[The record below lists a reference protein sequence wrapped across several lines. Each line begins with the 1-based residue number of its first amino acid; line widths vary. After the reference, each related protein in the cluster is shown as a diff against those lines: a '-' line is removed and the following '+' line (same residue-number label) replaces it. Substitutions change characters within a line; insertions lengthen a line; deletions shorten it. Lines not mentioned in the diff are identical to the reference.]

1 MNNLLQFLFTTLVD
15 FVILILLLRVFSA
28 YWVSVNNQIHRSV
41 ILMTD
46 SILKPL
52 RGSINNKTFIYLI
65 VALCL
70 LIKFF
75 ALWVMTQFS
84 CIVAPNLLQLIG
96 LSVGSLIH
104 FVLNILFFA
113 IIAHVIFSWILSNQH
128 NSFSDFIRQLV
139 IPILYPIQKRLPYP
153 AGMDFSPFI
162 AIVVIQSIKLIIP
175 LYEFTNNVVC
185 INLNQIL

>member
-1 MNNLLQFLFTTLVD
+1 MNNLLQFLFTTLID
-15 FVILILLLRVFSA
+15 FVILILLLRGVSA

-84 CIVAPNLLQLIG
+84 CIVAPHLLQLIG

-139 IPILYPIQKRLPYP
+139 VPILYPIQKRLPYP

>member
-1 MNNLLQFLFTTLVD
+1 MNNLLQFLFTTLID

-28 YWVSVNNQIHRSV
+28 YWVSVNNQIHRSI

-46 SILKPL
+46 SIVKPL
-52 RGSINNKTFIYLI
+52 RGSIDNKTFIYLI

-139 IPILYPIQKRLPYP
+139 VPILYPIQKRLPYP

>member
-1 MNNLLQFLFTTLVD
+1 MNNLLQFLFTTLID
-15 FVILILLLRVFSA
+15 FVILILLLREFSA

-104 FVLNILFFA
+104 FVLNIFFFA

-139 IPILYPIQKRLPYP
+139 VPLLNPIQKRLPYP

>member
-1 MNNLLQFLFTTLVD
+1 MNNLLQFLFTTLID

-139 IPILYPIQKRLPYP
+139 VPILYPIQKRLPYP

>member
-1 MNNLLQFLFTTLVD
+1 MNNLLQFLFTTLID
-15 FVILILLLRVFSA
+15 FVTLILLLRIFSA
-28 YWVSVNNQIHRSV
+28 YWISVNNQIHRSI

-52 RGSINNKTFIYLI
+52 HGSMNNKTFIYLI

-84 CIVAPNLLQLIG
+84 CIVTPNLLQLIG

-139 IPILYPIQKRLPYP
+139 VPILYPIQKRLPYP

>member
-1 MNNLLQFLFTTLVD
+1 MNNLLQFLFTTLID

-139 IPILYPIQKRLPYP
+139 VPILYPIQKRLPYP

-162 AIVVIQSIKLIIP
+162 AIVLIQSIKLIIP

>member
-65 VALCL
+65 FALCL

-139 IPILYPIQKRLPYP
+139 VPILYPIQKRLPYP

>member
-1 MNNLLQFLFTTLVD
+1 MNNLLQFLFTTLID

-28 YWVSVNNQIHRSV
+28 YWVSVNNQIHRSI

-46 SILKPL
+46 NILKPFS
-52 RGSINNKTFIYLI
+52 GSINNKTFIYLI

-96 LSVGSLIH
+96 LSVGSLIR
-104 FVLNILFFA
+104 FVLNIFFFA
-113 IIAHVIFSWILSNQH
+113 IIAHVVFSWILSNQH

-139 IPILYPIQKRLPYP
+139 VPLLNPIQKRLPYP

>member
-1 MNNLLQFLFTTLVD
+1 MNNLLQFFFTTLVD
-15 FVILILLLRVFSA
+15 FVILILFLRVFSA
-28 YWVSVNNQIHRSV
+28 YWVSVNIQIHRSV

-46 SILKPL
+46 SILKPS

-139 IPILYPIQKRLPYP
+139 VPILYPIQKRLPYP

>member
-1 MNNLLQFLFTTLVD
+1 MNNLLQFLFTTLID

-84 CIVAPNLLQLIG
+84 CIVAPNLIQLIG

-104 FVLNILFFA
+104 FVLNIFFFA

-139 IPILYPIQKRLPYP
+139 VPLLNPIQKRLPYP

>member
-1 MNNLLQFLFTTLVD
+1 MNNLLQFLFTTLID

-75 ALWVMTQFS
+75 AHWVMTQFS

-139 IPILYPIQKRLPYP
+139 VPILYPIQKRLPYP

>member
-1 MNNLLQFLFTTLVD
+1 MNNLLQFLFTTLID
-15 FVILILLLRVFSA
+15 FVILILLLRIFSA
-28 YWVSVNNQIHRSV
+28 YWISVNNQIHRSI

-52 RGSINNKTFIYLI
+52 HGSMNNKTFIYLI

-84 CIVAPNLLQLIG
+84 CIVTPNLLQLIG

-139 IPILYPIQKRLPYP
+139 VPILYPIQKRLPYP

>member
-1 MNNLLQFLFTTLVD
+1 MNNLLQFLFTTLID

-28 YWVSVNNQIHRSV
+28 YWVSVNNQIHRSI

-52 RGSINNKTFIYLI
+52 RGSTNNKTFIYLI

-139 IPILYPIQKRLPYP
+139 VPILYPIQKRLPYP

>member
-1 MNNLLQFLFTTLVD
+1 MNNLLQFLFTTLID

-65 VALCL
+65 VVLCL

-75 ALWVMTQFS
+75 ALSVMTQFS

-139 IPILYPIQKRLPYP
+139 VPILYPIQKRLPYP

-162 AIVVIQSIKLIIP
+162 AIVLIQSIKLTIP

>member
-1 MNNLLQFLFTTLVD
+1 MNNLLQFLFTTLID

-46 SILKPL
+46 SILRPL

-104 FVLNILFFA
+104 FVLNIFFFA
-113 IIAHVIFSWILSNQH
+113 IIAHVVFSWILSNQH

-139 IPILYPIQKRLPYP
+139 VPILYPIQKRLPYP

>member
-1 MNNLLQFLFTTLVD
+1 MNNLLQFLFTTLID

-28 YWVSVNNQIHRSV
+28 YWISVNNQIHRSI

-84 CIVAPNLLQLIG
+84 CIVAPNLVQLIG

-139 IPILYPIQKRLPYP
+139 VPILYPIQKRLPYP

>member
-1 MNNLLQFLFTTLVD
+1 MNNLLQFLFTTLID

-139 IPILYPIQKRLPYP
+139 VPILYPIQKRLPYP

-175 LYEFTNNVVC
+175 LYEFTNNVAC

>member
-1 MNNLLQFLFTTLVD
+1 MNNLLQFLFTTLID

-113 IIAHVIFSWILSNQH
+113 IIAHVIFSWILNNQH

-139 IPILYPIQKRLPYP
+139 VPILYPIQKRLPYP

>member
-1 MNNLLQFLFTTLVD
+1 MNNLLQFLFTTLID

-28 YWVSVNNQIHRSV
+28 YWVSANNQIHRSV

-139 IPILYPIQKRLPYP
+139 VPILYPIQKRLPYP

>member
-1 MNNLLQFLFTTLVD
+1 MNNLLQFLFTTLID

-46 SILKPL
+46 SILKPF

-84 CIVAPNLLQLIG
+84 CIIAPNLLQLIG

-139 IPILYPIQKRLPYP
+139 VPILYPIQKRLPYP

>member
-1 MNNLLQFLFTTLVD
+1 MNNLLQFLFTTLID

-84 CIVAPNLLQLIG
+84 CIVTPNLLQLIG

-139 IPILYPIQKRLPYP
+139 VPILYPIQKRLPYP

>member
-1 MNNLLQFLFTTLVD
+1 MNNLLQFLFTTLID

-46 SILKPL
+46 SIVKPL
-52 RGSINNKTFIYLI
+52 RVSTNNKTFIYLI

-139 IPILYPIQKRLPYP
+139 VPILYPIQKRLPYP

>member
-1 MNNLLQFLFTTLVD
+1 MNNLLQFLFTTLID

-52 RGSINNKTFIYLI
+52 RGSIDNKTFIYLI

-139 IPILYPIQKRLPYP
+139 VPILYPIQKRLPYP

>member
-1 MNNLLQFLFTTLVD
+1 MNNLLQFLFTTLID

-65 VALCL
+65 VVLCL

-75 ALWVMTQFS
+75 ALSVMTQFL

-139 IPILYPIQKRLPYP
+139 VPILYPIQKRLPYP

>member
-1 MNNLLQFLFTTLVD
+1 MNNLLQFLFTTLID

-139 IPILYPIQKRLPYP
+139 VPILYPIQKRLPYP

-175 LYEFTNNVVC
+175 FYEFTNNVVC

>member
-1 MNNLLQFLFTTLVD
+1 MNNLLQFLFTTLID
-15 FVILILLLRVFSA
+15 FVILILLLRIFSA

-84 CIVAPNLLQLIG
+84 CIIAPNLLQLIG

-139 IPILYPIQKRLPYP
+139 VPILYPIQKRLPYP

>member
-1 MNNLLQFLFTTLVD
+1 MNNLLQFLFTTLID
-15 FVILILLLRVFSA
+15 FVILILLLRIFSA
-28 YWVSVNNQIHRSV
+28 YWVSVNNQIHRSI

-139 IPILYPIQKRLPYP
+139 VPILNPIQKRLPYP

>member
-1 MNNLLQFLFTTLVD
+1 MNNLLQFLFTTLID
-15 FVILILLLRVFSA
+15 FVILILLLRIFSA
-28 YWVSVNNQIHRSV
+28 YWISVNNQIHRSI

-46 SILKPL
+46 SIVKPL
-52 RGSINNKTFIYLI
+52 RGSTNNKTFIYLI

-139 IPILYPIQKRLPYP
+139 VPILYPIQKRLPYP

>member
-1 MNNLLQFLFTTLVD
+1 MNNLLQFLFTTLID

-28 YWVSVNNQIHRSV
+28 YWVSVNNQIHRSI

-104 FVLNILFFA
+104 FVLNIFFFA
-113 IIAHVIFSWILSNQH
+113 IIAHVVFSWILSNQH

-139 IPILYPIQKRLPYP
+139 VPILYPIQKRLPYP

>member
-1 MNNLLQFLFTTLVD
+1 MNNLLQFLFTTLID

-46 SILKPL
+46 SIVKPL
-52 RGSINNKTFIYLI
+52 RGSTNNKTFIYLI

-139 IPILYPIQKRLPYP
+139 VPILYPIQKRLPYP

>member
-1 MNNLLQFLFTTLVD
+1 MNNLLQFLFTTLID
-15 FVILILLLRVFSA
+15 FVTLILLLRIFSA
-28 YWVSVNNQIHRSV
+28 YWVSVNNQIHRSI

-52 RGSINNKTFIYLI
+52 HGSMNNKTFIYLI

-84 CIVAPNLLQLIG
+84 CIVTPNLLQLIG

-139 IPILYPIQKRLPYP
+139 VPILYPIQKRLPYP

>member
-1 MNNLLQFLFTTLVD
+1 MNNLLQFLFTTLID

-28 YWVSVNNQIHRSV
+28 YWISVNNQIHRSI

-46 SILKPL
+46 SILKPF

-139 IPILYPIQKRLPYP
+139 VPILYPIQKRLPYP

>member
-1 MNNLLQFLFTTLVD
+1 M
-15 FVILILLLRVFSA
+15 LRVFSA

-46 SILKPL
+46 SILKPF

-84 CIVAPNLLQLIG
+84 CIVAPNLLPLIG

-104 FVLNILFFA
+104 FVLNNLFFA

-139 IPILYPIQKRLPYP
+139 VPILYPIQKRLPYP

>member
-1 MNNLLQFLFTTLVD
+1 MNNLLQFLFTTLID

>member
-1 MNNLLQFLFTTLVD
+1 MNNLLQFLFTTLID

-75 ALWVMTQFS
+75 ALWVITQFS

-113 IIAHVIFSWILSNQH
+113 IIAHVVFSWILSNQH
-128 NSFSDFIRQLV
+128 NSFSDFIRQLIV
-139 IPILYPIQKRLPYP
+139 PILYPIQKRLPYP

>member
-1 MNNLLQFLFTTLVD
+1 MDNLLQFLFTTLID

-139 IPILYPIQKRLPYP
+139 VPILYPIQKRLPYP

>member
-1 MNNLLQFLFTTLVD
+1 MNNLLQFLFTTLID

-52 RGSINNKTFIYLI
+52 RGSINNKTFIYVI

-139 IPILYPIQKRLPYP
+139 VPILYPIQKRLPYP

>member
-84 CIVAPNLLQLIG
+84 CIIAPNLLQLIG

-139 IPILYPIQKRLPYP
+139 VPILYPIQKRLPYP